1 MFNLKT
7 CYAMPQIIYIDINTD
22 VKEDKYLE
30 WKETMFKQGWSI
42 KESEVWTRKGLG
54 ARQVDTNIDIV
65 AYREIDHYE
74 INLKVGEYNHWTS
87 DHKPLIIEVSK
98 KEMRKNKHIEKEKVL
113 NKGWLKKTTKMMM

>member
-1 MFNLKT
+1 
-7 CYAMPQIIYIDINTD
+7 MPQIIYIDINTD

-30 WKETMFKQGWSI
+30 CKETMFKQGWSI

-74 INLKVGEYNHWTS
+74 INLKVGEYNQWTS